1 MRFICE
7 VCGAVENTANCGYW
21 NNGNQ
26 KICSVCDPAI
36 GKWHNHFPLRTRRLE
51 GESLN
56 RICTAVR
63 IDHNIGDDE
72 GEVILMGV
80 KYRNQM
86 KDR

>member
-1 MRFICE
+1 M
-7 VCGAVENTANCGYW
+7 A
-21 NNGNQ
+21 Q
-26 KICSVCDPAI
+26 
-36 GKWHNHFPLRTRRLE
+36 PLSATYRRLE